1 MTRRIRESMAKK
13 EIPVWKEFSAPPSP
27 ALGKSKTMVDWSG
40 LGEQSEDEILRGTHM
55 EDAN

>member
-1 MTRRIRESMAKK
+1 MAKK